1 MWLHSRFM
9 STHQVFH
16 RIPVQTCITHFTS
29 IFLSSDTKKAT
40 IIGLWVPQ
48 NQSRIKTTHVLQI
61 SCIYYRQLPVAFLI
75 KPLRSS
81 GTSDGMFVLVFK
93 ASYNEIIYSK
103 LSVWA
108 FQSGQ
113 QTRGW
118 PLQQFCFFSVEQCS
132 HLPQHNLLEQ
142 VLSHLGCFFLLTSLH
157 QHPKRSNIE
166 IILLDGSYNMLHI
179 AQQETLSC
187 CQMSNAQQEA
197 LSCCQCSK
205 QLRLKL
211 NKLTQSCW
219 SSRYSFKHNAD
230 HAGFT
235 QPFWTSDFNKH
246 EGKKT
251 IDFSALLIIYETT
264 INWLARDCI

>member
-9 STHQVFH
+9 SVWQICHSNTSVNLHYSFH
-16 RIPVQTCITHFTS
+16 FHICIFRQ
-29 IFLSSDTKKAT
+29 KKT
-40 IIGLWVPQ
+40 PIIGLWDPQ
-48 NQSRIKTTHVLQI
+48 NPKKIQNNSCSADQQYLQ
-61 SCIYYRQLPVAFLI
+61 QTVAFLG

-81 GTSDGMFVLVFK
+81 GALDGTFALVSK
-93 ASYNEIIYSK
+93 DSYNCYNEIMYSK

-118 PLQQFCFFSVEQCS
+118 PFQQFCFLSAEQCS

-142 VLSHLGCFFLLTSLH
+142 VLSRLGCFFLLTSLH

-166 IILLDGSYNMLHI
+166 IILLDGSHNMLQT
-179 AQQETLSC
+179 AQQEALSC

-205 QLRLKL
+205 HSYDCKTVKQTRSKLLK
-211 NKLTQSCW
+211 Q
-219 SSRYSFKHNAD
+219 
-230 HAGFT
+230 
-235 QPFWTSDFNKH
+235 Q
-246 EGKKT
+246 
-251 IDFSALLIIYETT
+251 ILI
-264 INWLARDCI
+264 